1 VAEVRVRPSPA
12 LLTLIIA
19 ATWDIDLLIDIERL
33 QKVYES
39 LGFWPPAKST
49 LYTHVKWLARLGFI
63 NIWRDEKGK
72 KYAELTRQSE
82 RLLRELNISKY
93 YVAKNTRVLLGV
105 V

>member
-19 ATWDIDLLIDIERL
+19 ATWDIDLLINVERL

-49 LYTHVKWLARLGFI
+49 LYAHVKWLARLGFI
-63 NIWRDEKGK
+63 SIWRDEKNK
-72 KYAELTRQSE
+72 KYVWLTKQGE
-82 RLLRELNISKY
+82 RLLRELSISKY
-93 YVAKNTRVLLGV
+93 YVAKDTRVHLGV